1 MRSRISRDQRMLDL
15 IDQIYQVEDRDQML
29 RAVFTELRNL
39 FSFSSGVLLPIDPE
53 RLELESAVCF
63 ECPAENTAPYLEHY
77 AAFDPFVRRHPS
89 LLIPNRTARLS
100 DVESPA
106 DLDHSV
112 FSDFL
117 ARVPYRHA
125 LGAVAACNGQVVA
138 AFGLHRQ
145 RNAPDFG
152 ADEMAVIDRLMP
164 HLGRALAMRK
174 WPAELGQV
182 EEVGLLACRADEQVL
197 FMNQAARR
205 FLSPNDVG
213 NVLGALPPAGPGI
226 LQLGRR
232 RYRVRRIPW
241 RASSLL
247 TPLALHG
254 REAESR
260 SDEGLPATRQEWTRI
275 RQLAARLILVTVSP
289 FRRRRDVQGRLAFHG
304 LSPREVEIATH
315 SLLSGLCNGDL
326 ARKLCVSEETV
337 KSHLHEV
344 YRRIGVSSR
353 HELCVKVLGLQDDTG
368 SYPGEKTRP

>member
-15 IDQIYQVEDRDQML
+15 IDLIYQVEDRDQML
-29 RAVFTELRNL
+29 GAVFSELRNL

-53 RLELESAVCF
+53 RLELDSAVCF
-63 ECPAENTAPYLEHY
+63 ECPTENTAPYLEHY

-100 DVESPA
+100 DVASPA

-117 ARVPYRHA
+117 ASVPYRHA
-125 LGAVAACNGQVVA
+125 LGAVAAFNGQMVA

-152 ADEMAVIDRLMP
+152 AEEMALIDRLMP

-174 WPAELGQV
+174 WLGEPDQSD
-182 EEVGLLACRADEQVL
+182 EVALLACREDEHVL

-205 FLSPNDVG
+205 LLSPKDVG
-213 NVLGALPPAGPGI
+213 NLLAAMAPAGPGI
-226 LQLGRR
+226 LQHGRR

-247 TPLALHG
+247 TPLALCG
-254 REAESR
+254 REVESR

-275 RQLAARLILVTVSP
+275 QQLAARLILITISP
-289 FRRRRDVQGRLAFHG
+289 FRRRRDVQARLAFHG

-315 SLLSGLCNGDL
+315 SLLSGLGNGDL

-337 KSHLHEV
+337 KSHLREV
-344 YRRIGVSSR
+344 YRRVGVNSR
-353 HELCVKVLGLQDDTG
+353 HELFVKILGLQDDPG